1 MKHSTKIGI
10 SNMRWRTWGEDSKR
24 TWNFC
29 SSWAKPEPNCRV
41 LICVS
46 SSAHSP
52 FFFRIC
58 VHKFSPLSKG
68 PQAARSFAG
77 LFLGSPLFFFFSF
90 SSPASPSSTL
100 TWGVEGAELLGVFG
114 EICEGVTGAASRGAG
129 HVLGPGKL
137 TGGCIPSCARGANAN
152 RFDSL
157 LNEQDQTLKK
167 PTSNVNFKH
176 CDANVEILQ
185 LWYIC
190 CSTIAALPWST
201 WTLFSSR
208 VFP

>member
-1 MKHSTKIGI
+1 MTNLGWRLKANLELLQLLGQTRTKLQGLDL
-10 SNMRWRTWGEDSKR
+10 RLQLCTL
-24 TWNFC
+24 T
-29 SSWAKPEPNCRV
+29 
-41 LICVS
+41 
-46 SSAHSP
+46 
-52 FFFRIC
+52 FFFQNLCAQILTPFQRATSC
-58 VHKFSPLSKG
+58 KVFC
-68 PQAARSFAG
+68 RSFFG
-77 LFLGSPLFFFFSF
+77 LSSFLFFSF